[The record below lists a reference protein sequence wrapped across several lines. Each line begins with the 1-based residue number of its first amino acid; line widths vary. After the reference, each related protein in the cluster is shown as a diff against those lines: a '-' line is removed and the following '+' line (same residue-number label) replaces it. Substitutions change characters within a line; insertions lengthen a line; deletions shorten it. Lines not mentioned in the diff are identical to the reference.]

1 MTVPPVQF
9 QDLKVYYDQQII
21 LHGISASI
29 ETGQCVAITGENG
42 SGKSTLLK
50 TLLGIVPVGSGQV
63 DLFGTKLRH
72 GHRPDPAVPW
82 RRIGYVPQHSTVGG
96 GIGSTV
102 QEVVGSGALGSK
114 HWRLSRKDRQKVE
127 AALTEVGLAHR
138 RSEAF
143 QVLSGG
149 QQQRVLI
156 ARATVRK
163 PDLLLLDEPFT
174 GLDKHNRLILAQL
187 VEKHKN
193 EGGTTIVVLHEL
205 GELAPL
211 IDRELR
217 IQAGHIVHDGP
228 CDHETHDDDI
238 HHHHTP
244 DQPISRLYQ

>member
-1 MTVPPVQF
+1 MSAPPVQF
-9 QDLKVYYDQQII
+9 RDLKVHYDQQVI

-29 ETGQCVAITGENG
+29 DKGQCVAITGENG

-50 TLLGIVPVGSGQV
+50 TLLGIVPVGAGEVS
-63 DLFGTKLRH
+63 LFGTKLRQ
-72 GHRPDPAVPW
+72 GRKPDPSIQW
-82 RRIGYVPQHSTVGG
+82 GRIGYVPQHSTVGG

-102 QEVVGSGALGSK
+102 QEVVSSGTLGSK
-114 HWRLSRKDRQKVE
+114 HWHLSRKDREKVD
-127 AALTEVGLAHR
+127 AALNDVGLVHR
-138 RSEAF
+138 RKEAF

-156 ARATVRK
+156 ARAMVRD

-187 VEKHKN
+187 VRKHKDS
-193 EGGTTIVVLHEL
+193 GGTTMVVLHEL

-211 IDRELR
+211 IDRELL

-228 CDHETHDDDI
+228 CTHETHDDHV
-238 HHHHTP
+238 HHHSP
-244 DQPISRLYQ
+244 EQPISRLYP